1 MNNFYKLVTTFDE
14 LAFMSD
20 NIQDIYSFI
29 MIVQWK
35 AKELNL
41 NLDDLILYR
50 NNVKWGYYTPLK
62 ENSKI
67 YVYQNLNILRDS
79 EHLNKNS

>member
-35 AKELNL
+35 SKELNT
-41 NLDDLILYR
+41 NLEDLILYR
-50 NNVKWGYYTPLK
+50 TNVKWGYYTPLK

-79 EHLNKNS
+79 EHLNRNS